1 MRSALIALSARAVKS
16 AQRHFGLVF
25 LWEGKRTRRFGTP
38 AGRASEM
45 CRRLP
50 FLNEDIA
57 FKYVFIHFCILT
69 RENHLLI
76 SNLMRN
82 ITGSPVERSDFFDR
96 PGDLARL
103 RRELSNGANL
113 LLTAPR
119 RVGKTSLVLRLC
131 ELEREAG
138 RSAVFMNVEG
148 CHDELAFAERL
159 VDGLNES
166 GLHPEMLSR
175 VSLAF
180 RKTRQAFRGMKMG
193 AAGVDMEMGAAEDP
207 DHSTLGRALESI
219 FRKIEVGGKSV
230 LLAIDEMPELLLA
243 LGKDEHGAE
252 RVSRL
257 LHWLRALRQTYRQHV
272 RWIFLGSIGLD
283 SFVDDRNLRKTIND
297 LTGLNLEALSTEE
310 ADTFLCELGKGNG
323 LPLAPEQRSFIIQRV
338 GWPLPHHLQIVFHAL
353 VDPGT
358 TKADAAAV
366 DAAFEHLLLP
376 NNLSQFDTWRQ
387 RLDEQFGQSDAT
399 AAKDV
404 LRHLCQHPAGRS
416 RAQVLNALM
425 TTRQSADP
433 AAVEDQ
439 IARLLLMLQRD
450 GYLLESAGSYAFR
463 SFLLREYWHRRE
475 VR

>member
-1 MRSALIALSARAVKS
+1 
-16 AQRHFGLVF
+16 
-25 LWEGKRTRRFGTP
+25 
-38 AGRASEM
+38 
-45 CRRLP
+45 
-50 FLNEDIA
+50 
-57 FKYVFIHFCILT
+57 
-69 RENHLLI
+69 
-76 SNLMRN
+76 MRN
-82 ITGSPVERSDFFDR
+82 ITGSPVEKNDFFDR
-96 PGDLARL
+96 PRDIARL
-103 RRELSNGANL
+103 QRELANGANL

-119 RVGKTSLVLRLC
+119 RVGKTSLALRLC
-131 ELEREAG
+131 ELEHQAG

-159 VDGLNES
+159 VDGLSES
-166 GLHPEMLSR
+166 GLHPEALSR

-180 RKTRQAFRGMKMG
+180 RKARQAFSGMKVG

-219 FRKIEVGGKSV
+219 FRKIESGGKPV

-243 LGKDEHGAE
+243 LGKEEHGTE

-257 LHWLRALRQTYRQHV
+257 LHWLRALRQTYRQQV

-297 LTGLNLEALSTEE
+297 LTGLNLEALSGDE
-310 ADTFLCELGKGNG
+310 ADRFLSELSAGNA
-323 LPLAPEQRSFIIQRV
+323 LPLSAEQRALIIGRV

-353 VDPGT
+353 VDSGT
-358 TKADAAAV
+358 TQADAAAV
-366 DAAFEHLLLP
+366 EAAFTHLLLP
-376 NNLSQFDTWRQ
+376 ANLSQFDTWRQ

-399 AAKDV
+399 AAKDI
-404 LRHLCQHPAGRS
+404 LRHLSQHPDGRA
-416 RAQVLNALM
+416 RAHILNALM
-425 TTRQSADP
+425 STRQTTDP

-439 IARLLLMLQRD
+439 LARLLLMLQRD
-450 GYLLESAGSYAFR
+450 GYLLESAGRYAFR